1 MLTLPEELMLLAL
14 RDEKGSVIF
23 SASTA
28 LPYGLAG
35 AVLLELFFKGKI
47 TYGNKKIQVIDKSTI
62 DDPVLN
68 EARNLIKNSSKDR
81 NPKYWVQKINNK
93 VKKLKQR
100 VIDNLV
106 KQQIL
111 NREGHK
117 ILWFFN
123 IDRYPTLDVV
133 PEMEIR
139 TTIRN
144 IVLNDH
150 EATEREIAL
159 LSLMKACSLINEV
172 FQRSERKLAKKKIK
186 ELLEN
191 QKMSKDVSSA
201 VNAITQEI
209 TAAIVSVVVVAH
221 ASHSS

>member
-14 RDEKGSVIF
+14 RDDKGSVIF

-35 AVLLELFFKGKI
+35 AVLLELFFRGKI
-47 TYGNKKIQVIDKSTI
+47 THENKKIQIVDKNQI

-68 EARNLIKNSSKDR
+68 EALSLMKVSSKDR
-81 NPKYWVQKINNK
+81 NPKYWVQRINGK
-93 VKKLKQR
+93 VKKLKQK
-100 VIDNLV
+100 VIDKLV

-123 IDRYPTLDVV
+123 ISRYPTLDVV

-139 TTIRN
+139 NRIRN
-144 IVLNDH
+144 IVLNDYK
-150 EATEREIAL
+150 ATEREIAL
-159 LSLMKACSLINEV
+159 LSLMKACSLVNEV
-172 FQRSERKLAKKKIK
+172 FQRGERKLAKKRIK
-186 ELLEN
+186 ELIEN
-191 QKMSKDVSSA
+191 QRMSKDVSSA
-201 VNAITQEI
+201 VIDITEEI
-209 TAAIVSVVVVAH
+209 TAAVVNVVVI
-221 ASHSS
+221 SSATH

>member
-68 EARNLIKNSSKDR
+68 EALNLIKNSSKDR

>member
-1 MLTLPEELMLLAL
+1 MLTLPEQLMLIAL
-14 RDEKGSVIF
+14 RDDKGTVLF

-35 AVLLELFFKGKI
+35 AALLELFFREKI
-47 TYGNKKIQVIDKSTI
+47 TLENKKIKGIDKNAI

-68 EARNLIKNSSKDR
+68 EALNLMSDSSKDR
-81 NPKYWVQKINNK
+81 NAKYWVQKINSK
-93 VKKLKQR
+93 VKKLRQR

-106 KQQIL
+106 EQQIL

-139 TTIRN
+139 NNIRN
-144 IVLNDH
+144 IVLNNYD
-150 EATEREIAL
+150 ATERDIAL

-172 FQRSERKLAKKKIK
+172 FQKGERKIAKKKIK
-186 ELLEN
+186 ELIEN

-201 VNAITQEI
+201 VVAITQEI
-209 TAAIVSVVVVAH
+209 TAAIVSVVVVSSAT
-221 ASHSS
+221 HSS

>member
-68 EARNLIKNSSKDR
+68 EALNLIKNSSKDR

-191 QKMSKDVSSA
+191 QKISKDVSSA

-221 ASHSS
+221 SSHSS

>member
-14 RDEKGSVIF
+14 RDDKGSVIF

-28 LPYGLAG
+28 LPYGLTG
-35 AVLLELFFKGKI
+35 AVLLELFFMGKI
-47 TYGNKKIQVIDKSTI
+47 TYENKKIRAIDKSQI
-62 DDPVLN
+62 DDPVLDD
-68 EARNLIKNSSKDR
+68 ALSIMKVSSKDR
-81 NPKYWVQKINNK
+81 NPKYWVQKINSK

-106 KQQIL
+106 EKQIL

-123 IDRYPTLDVV
+123 INRYPTLDVV

-139 TTIRN
+139 NNVRN
-144 IVLNDH
+144 IVLSQY
-150 EATEREIAL
+150 EVTEREIAL
-159 LSLMKACSLINEV
+159 LSLMKACSLVNEV
-172 FQRSERKLAKKKIK
+172 FQRSERKLAKKRIK
-186 ELLEN
+186 ELIEN

-201 VNAITQEI
+201 VVDITQEI
-209 TAAIVSVVVVAH
+209 TAAVVSIAFV
-221 ASHSS
+221 SSATN

>member
-14 RDEKGSVIF
+14 RDDKGSVIF

-35 AVLLELFFKGKI
+35 AVLLELFFRRKI
-47 TYGNKKIQVIDKSTI
+47 THKNKKIQVVDQSQI
-62 DDPVLN
+62 DDPLLN
-68 EARNLIKNSSKDR
+68 ETLNLMKNSSKDCD
-81 NPKYWVQKINNK
+81 PKYWIQKINNK
-93 VKKLKQR
+93 VKKLKQK

-106 KQQIL
+106 EQQIL

>member
-1 MLTLPEELMLLAL
+1 MLTLLEQLMLLAL
-14 RDEKGSVIF
+14 RDDKGSVMF

-35 AVLLELFFKGKI
+35 AVLLELFFDGKI
-47 TYGNKKIQVIDKSTI
+47 THQDKKIKVIDQNLI
-62 DDPVLN
+62 DDIVLN
-68 EARNLIKNSSKDR
+68 EALSLMKNSSKDH
-81 NPKYWVQKINNK
+81 NPKYWVQKINSK

-100 VIDNLV
+100 VIDKLV
-106 KQQIL
+106 EQQIL

-139 TTIRN
+139 NKIRN
-144 IVLNDH
+144 IVLNDYKP
-150 EATEREIAL
+150 TEREIAL

-172 FQRSERKLAKKKIK
+172 FQRGERKIAKKKIK
-186 ELLEN
+186 KLIEN

-201 VNAITQEI
+201 VTDITQEI
-209 TAAIVSVVVVAH
+209 TAAVVSVVVVAS

>member
-14 RDEKGSVIF
+14 RDDKGSVIF

-47 TYGNKKIQVIDKSTI
+47 TYGNKKIQVIDKSII

-68 EARNLIKNSSKDR
+68 EALNLMKNSSKDR
-81 NPKYWVQKINNK
+81 NPKYWIQKINSK

-100 VIDNLV
+100 VIDNLIA
-106 KQQIL
+106 QQIL

-144 IVLNDH
+144 IVLNDYD
-150 EATEREIAL
+150 ATEREIAL

>member
-68 EARNLIKNSSKDR
+68 EALNLIKNSSKDR

-106 KQQIL
+106 AQQIL

-172 FQRSERKLAKKKIK
+172 FQRSERKLAKKKP
-186 ELLEN
+186 
-191 QKMSKDVSSA
+191 
-201 VNAITQEI
+201 
-209 TAAIVSVVVVAH
+209 
-221 ASHSS
+221 

>member
-68 EARNLIKNSSKDR
+68 EALNLIKNSSKDR

-106 KQQIL
+106 AQQIL